1 MHAKKVTERDYI
13 KANRRGNREAEIENH
28 SHPISFSRVHKSKK
42 VYDRKRRK
50 ADDKR
55 HLPSFFL
62 YGWHTDKAPKRSNQI
77 TIPCHF

>member
-1 MHAKKVTERDYI
+1 MFHSYTCKENHRALLHQKLV
-13 KANRRGNREAEIENH
+13 ANAPPEAEIENH

-55 HLPSFFL
+55 HLSSFFL
-62 YGWHTDKAPKRSNQI
+62 RLAYGKNTE
-77 TIPCHF
+77 T